1 MPTTHAENLKRV
13 WENVPAYEQKHSLR
27 TAKYA
32 LSLGAQFGLSP
43 TQLSHLWRGALL
55 HDIGKGLVEQHILTK
70 PGPLTP
76 AEMNRLRQHTTLG
89 HELLAPIPSFRESLD
104 LPLCHHER
112 WDGFGYPTGLKGE
125 SIPLMARLLAVV
137 DVWDALRTDRP
148 YSPSWPEGQ
157 ARDYI
162 LNCSGSQFDPTMVEL
177 FIYSP
182 LPNRALSLPATRLFG
197 NGHHST

>member
-1 MPTTHAENLKRV
+1 MANQPVEHLKRA
-13 WENVPAYEQKHSLR
+13 WENIPDYEQKHSLR

-32 LSLGAQFGLSP
+32 LSLGAQFGLK
-43 TQLSHLWRGALL
+43 TQQLSYLWRGALL
-55 HDIGKGLVEQHILTK
+55 HDIGKGLVEQKILTK

-76 AEMNRLRQHTTLG
+76 DETGRLRQHTTLG
-89 HELLAPIPSFRESLD
+89 HALLASIPSFKESLD

-112 WDGFGYPTGLKGE
+112 WDGYGYPKGLKGE

-148 YSPSWPEGQ
+148 YSPSWSEKE

-197 NGHHST
+197 NGQHPA

>member
-1 MPTTHAENLKRV
+1 MPKTHIETLKRV
-13 WENVPAYEQKHSLR
+13 WENVPDYEQKHSLR

-32 LSLGAQFGLSP
+32 LSLGAQFGLDQK
-43 TQLSHLWRGALL
+43 QLSRLWRGGLL
-55 HDIGKGLVEQHILTK
+55 HDIGKGLVDRQILIK

-76 AEMNRLRQHTTLG
+76 TELSHLRQHTTLG
-89 HELLAPIPSFRESLD
+89 HALLATIPSFQESLD
-104 LPLCHHER
+104 LPLYHHER
-112 WDGFGYPTGLKGE
+112 WDGYGYPRGLKGE
-125 SIPLMARLLAVV
+125 AIPLMARLLAVV
-137 DVWDALRTDRP
+137 DVWDALRAERP
-148 YSPSWPEGQ
+148 YSPSWPENQ

-197 NGHHST
+197 NGHHSD